1 MGSKDKQAELRADLG
16 ARVPGLEQLAE
27 IPGVV
32 PQSEERIPGPGDPG
46 YEAVF
51 GADAPRPVLRREFW
65 LAVLFFLVMAAI
77 PLRHGLASPERVVF
91 GLDRA
96 IGSLP
101 WSAVVADEVA
111 AGGLEASDVAPKND
125 GLSDQAVNFYPFYRW
140 VSRSYLDG
148 DLPRWNPLIYC
159 GAPADANPQSGVFD
173 PQVWLLVLGEA
184 IAGLSGFH
192 YAITLAA
199 LGRLFLAGLGAFL
212 LARRLGLGGRGA
224 LLAGLTFQFSGY
236 MVLWLNFPLGHVPPL
251 LPWLLYFIE
260 GLLGTGPGETSP
272 WPRRR
277 AFVGTAVAML
287 LAILGGHP
295 ETSFFVGLTAGL
307 WCLAV
312 LLRDRMA
319 GLLGLGALA
328 LGTLAAAPMLLAFW
342 SYLSVS
348 GAQAIRSA
356 HQESVAVAWGSLFV
370 IVLGLALLRFVR
382 MALGGAPD
390 ELAAEGAPPRPL
402 ARWTPYLALVATPIL
417 FAGGLLWFLSSGLEQ
432 RFFLTFVHDLF
443 GQPGHGGGY
452 LGPGTSL
459 LETGS
464 TFLLTVAL
472 VASLASLL
480 GQAVKLERRGL
491 IVALGAVSFAL
502 AIGLPGCIEL
512 YRQLPVIGLGDT
524 VRFAPVAALMIGL
537 LAGEGLEQAG
547 LRERLAAVL
556 GVGAILLLGVVLF
569 RTAPERIP
577 KVLTADAVTPER
589 DHSYGILREPAERL
603 DARREFFEGWFLPST
618 GAIGARLSLVR
629 RGAEAAVVERIDLP
643 LDRMPRPATKAGGA
657 APADAIFF
665 RASAFQTSR
674 LTEGWWMPY
683 FELMSPA
690 GDVLLSENQGPRL
703 HLFEPAPRPL
713 TLLLVGLGALAF
725 LFGRRAAPVVITLAL
740 VQALTFAEGQNP
752 DYPAATVFPET
763 QTEKILAR
771 ELGFHRFFAEPGVM
785 LPDTGLVRGLAAL
798 DGYDAIDPLSYNQ
811 TRSFALRPGV
821 HPLLGWSARGADLN
835 SPVFQMLGANCLVLR
850 SPLGGVPGAERWR
863 LIASPDPAADVEA
876 AETWIYKATDP
887 WPRAWCVT
895 TAITPDVAEANLA
908 AWNPRTTGILLEP
921 WAPNQAA
928 TETRAELT
936 ARTNNSV
943 TVAVETNGDCLLVI
957 SDQYFEG
964 AHFIVDGE
972 RREAVAINGLF
983 IGVELHAG
991 DREVLLVR

>member
-1 MGSKDKQAELRADLG
+1 MASKDEQEELRADLG

-32 PQSEERIPGPGDPG
+32 PQSEERIPGPGDAG

-51 GADAPRPVLRREFW
+51 GEDAPRPVLRREFW
-65 LAVLFFLVMAAI
+65 LAVLFFLVVAAI
-77 PLRHGLASPERVVF
+77 PLRRGLASPQRVVF

-96 IGSLP
+96 ISSLP

-111 AGGLEASDVAPKND
+111 AGNLEASDVALKNG

-140 VSRSYLDG
+140 VAKSYLDG
-148 DLPRWNPLIYC
+148 DSPRWNPLIYC

-173 PQVWLLVLGEA
+173 PQVWLLVAGEA

-192 YAITLAA
+192 YAMTLAA
-199 LGRLFLAGLGAFL
+199 LGRLFLAGFGAFL

-277 AFVGTAVAML
+277 AFVGAALAML

-312 LLRDRMA
+312 LLRDRAA

-328 LGTLAAAPMLLAFW
+328 LGSLAAAPMLLAFW

-356 HQESVAVAWGSLFV
+356 HQESVSVAWSSLFV

-382 MALGGAPD
+382 MALVGVPD
-390 ELAAEGAPPRPL
+390 ELTEGSAPPRPL

-417 FAGGLLWFLSSGLEQ
+417 FAGGLAWFLSSGLEQ

-443 GQPGHGGGY
+443 GQPGHGGY

-464 TFLLTVAL
+464 TFLVTAAL
-472 VASLASLL
+472 VASLASLF
-480 GQAVKLERRGL
+480 GRTVKLERRGL
-491 IVALGAVSFAL
+491 IAGLGAVSFAL
-502 AIGLPGCIEL
+502 AIGLPGCVEL

-524 VRFAPVAALMIGL
+524 VRFAPVAVLMIGL
-537 LAGEGLEQAG
+537 LAGEGLEHAG

-556 GVGAILLLGVVLF
+556 GVGAMLALGLVLF
-569 RTAPERIP
+569 QTAPARIP
-577 KVLTADAVTPER
+577 HVITADNVMPER

-629 RGAEAAVVERIDLP
+629 RGAEAGILERIDLP
-643 LDRMPRPATKAGGA
+643 LDRMPRPGTKAGQA
-657 APADAIFF
+657 APAGAIFF

-674 LTEGWWMPY
+674 LTEGWWTPY
-683 FELMSPA
+683 FELLGPA
-690 GDVLLSENQGPRL
+690 GDALLSENQGPRL

-725 LFGRRAAPVVITLAL
+725 LFGRRGAPLVITLAL
-740 VQALTFAEGQNP
+740 AQALTFAEGQNP
-752 DYPAATVFPET
+752 DYPAAAVFPET
-763 QTEKILAR
+763 KTEQVLAR

-835 SPVFQMLGANCLVLR
+835 SPVFQMLGAGCLVLR
-850 SPLGGVPGAERWR
+850 SPLGDEPGAERWQ
-863 LIASPDPAADVEA
+863 LIASPDPAANVQP
-876 AETWIYKATDP
+876 AETWIYKATGP
-887 WPRAWCVT
+887 WPRGWCLT
-895 TAITPDVAEANLA
+895 SAITPDVAEANLA

-921 WAPNQAA
+921 WTPDQAA

-943 TVAVETNGDCLLVI
+943 AVAVETNGDCLLVI

-964 AHFIVDGE
+964 AHFEVDGE

-991 DREVLLVR
+991 DTDVVLVR